1 MGDQLGRL
9 TGAMTRI
16 RYWAVWQLPL
26 AARILVLCVITGYS
40 AALTGS
46 LWELLGR
53 SGQNPGAYLP
63 QVVLTCVFV
72 GAAVVSGD
80 VSMRMAWP
88 RTRQDRV
95 SRDLTSAWLLPI
107 ALLLP
112 PAYVMVA
119 VIGPSVHLYTRVW
132 RGQPIKRVYSVAVL
146 GLAYGAAS
154 QVHRELLHAM
164 THTAMTA
171 PRLTSAQF
179 ADSAGAVTA
188 LVVGLATYWIVNVV
202 LINAVVRLAS
212 GTEAFRN
219 FLKDRE
225 GLVVD
230 VVAAC
235 LGTVAGVVWS
245 TDPLFAVLLVPP
257 VLLLQHQLFS
267 GLRQAVRTDL
277 LTDVAN
283 PQYWREVAGRE
294 VERAAASDDHAAI
307 LMIDVDHFKS
317 VNDRYGHL
325 AGDEVLAA
333 VARTIAQA
341 LRPRDLV
348 GRLGGEEF
356 GAVLSGLNLLDAE
369 GAAERLRTQVRDV
382 RVRAD
387 SGEWI
392 SVTVSVGVSEL
403 SVTGGDLYRL
413 LDAADTALYVAK
425 AAGRDCVRVAASQ
438 PGVVIDLSV
447 PGQRGSVEESTQLT
461 AVEESTAHS

>member
-1 MGDQLGRL
+1 
-9 TGAMTRI
+9 MTRI
-16 RYWAVWQLPL
+16 RRWAVWQLPL
-26 AARILVLCVITGYS
+26 AARILVLCVMTGYS
-40 AALTGS
+40 VALAAAVRALFSTSENGTTGQGAGWF
-46 LWELLGR
+46 L
-53 SGQNPGAYLP
+53 PG
-63 QVVLTCVFV
+63 VVLTSVFA
-72 GAAVVSGD
+72 GAAVISGD
-80 VSMRMAWP
+80 VSLRMAWP

-119 VIGPSVHLYTRVW
+119 VIVPSVHLYIRVW
-132 RGQPIKRVYSVAVL
+132 RGQPVKRVYSVAVL

-154 QVHRELLHAM
+154 QIHRELLHVTTRSAVTTAQL
-164 THTAMTA
+164 TH
-171 PRLTSAQF
+171 
-179 ADSAGAVTA
+179 SAGAPTA
-188 LVVGLATYWIVNVV
+188 LLCGVATYWIINVL
-202 LINAVVRLAS
+202 LINAVVRLAT
-212 GTEAFRN
+212 GTGALRT

-235 LGTVAGVVWS
+235 LGTLAALAWA
-245 TDPLFAVLLVPP
+245 TDPPFALLMAPP

-294 VERAAASDDHAAI
+294 VERAAASDDHVAI

-317 VNDRYGHL
+317 VNDKHGHL

-369 GAAERLRTQVRDV
+369 GAAERLRNQVRDI

-403 SVTGGDLYRL
+403 SVTGGDLHRL

-425 AAGRDCVRVAASQ
+425 AAGRDCVRVAA
-438 PGVVIDLSV
+438 PERGVVIDLS
-447 PGQRGSVEESTQLT
+447 QASSSVEP
-461 AVEESTAHS
+461 